1 MIAVLTVVT
10 DPLWPE
16 KCTYVQ
22 AHRLQLYI
30 QHQKVQKPLIEC
42 PSLRIPL
49 AEDSVNLQVGFN
61 YFKTTIICLALQI
74 NSKQVTFQQP
84 QTPSPKLKEAA
95 QVFKLIKLH

>member
-22 AHRLQLYI
+22 AHTLQLYI
-30 QHQKVQKPLIEC
+30 QLQKVQKSLIEC

-61 YFKTTIICLALQI
+61 YFKTIIYSALQI

-84 QTPSPKLKEAA
+84 QTPSPKLKEVA
-95 QVFKLIKLH
+95 QVFK